1 MFNFFLLILI
11 YTGIYAFMS
20 LGQNLITGYTGMLS
34 LCAAGFFAIGSYT
47 TAILMTKLGWS
58 FWATIPVAML
68 LSALFGV
75 LIGLPTLR
83 LKGDYLAIATLGFAE
98 IIRNVI
104 NNWDSLTNGPMG
116 IQRIPMI
123 SFFGI
128 TISPYSKYGFLL
140 MEIILLIIC
149 YFLLERLVASRMG
162 RALEAIREDE
172 IAASSMGINVTKYK
186 VVSFALGAAI
196 SGIAGCLQACFVLS
210 VSPGSYVFM
219 VSIMVL
225 CTVVLGGMGNFLA
238 VMLGAFIIQFI
249 SYLPQL
255 IGLSSIIPAQAKQ
268 IIFGLILVVMMIY
281 RPQGLLGRK
290 KRDNSKVQAF
300 YDNSHCDNSCD
311 NSCSASCGSAS
322 SASCSAPRNA
332 SYCASNGASCE
343 GEGLS

>member
-1 MFNFFLLILI
+1 MLNFFLLILI

-34 LCAAGFFAIGSYT
+34 LCSAGFFAIGSYT
-47 TAILMTKLGWS
+47 TAILMTELGWS
-58 FWATIPVAML
+58 FWATVPVAIL
-68 LSALFGV
+68 LSALLGM

-98 IIRNVI
+98 IVRNVI

-128 TISPYSKYGFLL
+128 QISPYSKYGFLF
-140 MEIILLIIC
+140 MEIIMLALC
-149 YFLLERLVASRMG
+149 YFMLERLVKSRMG

-186 VVSFALGAAI
+186 VWAFAIGAGV
-196 SGIAGCLQACFVLS
+196 SGIAGCLQSCFVLS

-238 VMLGAFIIQFI
+238 VILGAFLIQFI

-281 RPQGLLGRK
+281 RPQGILGRK
-290 KRDNSKVQAF
+290 ARNNTRAESYYEKCRENGVLP
-300 YDNSHCDNSCD
+300 SCD
-311 NSCSASCGSAS
+311 ALKEADCSKKADCVKKSEEG
-322 SASCSAPRNA
+322 
-332 SYCASNGASCE
+332 GA
-343 GEGLS
+343 L